1 VDRYVRSE
9 TKAPWYID
17 LLNLNLNNHDLGEAK
32 RRIALYMEAFAREGR
47 RITESL
53 DFVAA
58 GDGR

>member
-1 VDRYVRSE
+1 M
-9 TKAPWYID
+9 T
-17 LLNLNLNNHDLGEAK
+17 GE
-32 RRIALYMEAFAREGR
+32 RGIVPQWRIALYMEAFAREGR